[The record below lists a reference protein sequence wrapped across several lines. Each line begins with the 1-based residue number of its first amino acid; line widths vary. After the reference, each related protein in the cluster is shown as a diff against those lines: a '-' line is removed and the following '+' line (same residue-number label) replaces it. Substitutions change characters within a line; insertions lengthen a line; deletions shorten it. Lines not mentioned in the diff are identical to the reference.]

1 MKEIAV
7 IGFGV
12 VGGGVVSLLDKNAA
26 AVAAS
31 VGEAVRVKYILD
43 LREFPDSPYA
53 DRVIHDPEPLFTDP
67 DVALIVET
75 MGGVKPAFEYTSR
88 ALAAGKHVVTSNKEL
103 VATHGVEL
111 TKLAAEHGVA
121 YLYEASVGGGIPLI
135 RPMRTSLAGERIS
148 AVNGILNGTTN
159 YILTKMR
166 EESAP
171 FEDALAEAQRLGY
184 AERDPSA
191 DVHGIDAQRKLMI
204 LTAVS
209 TGFLPVVDD
218 VYTETMTKVTP
229 RDMDAARRAGC
240 SVKLVASMKCEGDS
254 VALSVCP
261 RFVPKTDPLYAVDDV
276 YNAVQ
281 VTGAETGDVM
291 FYGRGAG
298 RFPTAGAVISDIVA
312 ALNGAFRTERYA
324 VWQPAPQ
331 GFVEPFAQSSSG
343 WYLRLKKETSLP
355 VGAER
360 LESSPDGTAEYLTGP
375 MKETDAAAF
384 RASLGDDCLSAVR
397 LL

>member
-26 AVAAS
+26 VIAAS
-31 VGEAVRVKYILD
+31 AGEEVRVKYILD

-67 DVALIVET
+67 AVSLVVET

-111 TKLAAEHGVA
+111 TKLAAANGVA

-135 RPMRTSLAGERIS
+135 RPMRTSLAGERID
-148 AVNGILNGTTN
+148 AVYGILNGTTN

-166 EESAP
+166 EENASFA
-171 FEDALAEAQRLGY
+171 DALAEAQRLGY

-218 VYTETMTKVTP
+218 VHTETMTKVTP
-229 RDMDAARRAGC
+229 QDMDAARRAGYA
-240 SVKLVASMKCEGDS
+240 VKLVASMKREGDS

-261 RFVPKTDPLYAVDDV
+261 RFVPSADPLFAVDDV

-281 VTGAETGDVM
+281 ITGAETGDVM

-298 RFPTAGAVISDIVA
+298 RFPTAGAVVSDIVA
-312 ALNGAFRTERYA
+312 ALNGAYRTERHA
-324 VWQPAPQ
+324 VWQPAPE
-331 GFVEPFAQSSSG
+331 GFVEPFGRSSSG
-343 WYLRLKKETSLP
+343 WYLRLKKETSQP
-355 VGAER
+355 AGARR
-360 LESSPDGTAEYLTGP
+360 LEGAPEGTAEYLTDP
-375 MKETDAAAF
+375 MTESEAAAL
-384 RASLGDDCLSAVR
+384 RASLGGACLSAVR
-397 LL
+397 LM